1 MNEQHV
7 RAVVRDVV
15 ARHLATGDLTAPF
28 PPATTT
34 LHASHGQYLMLVNDT
49 DACLIEPAVL
59 CNHCGYCKSHG
70 H

>member
-1 MNEQHV
+1 MNELHA
-7 RAVVRDVV
+7 RALVRDVV
-15 ARHLATGDLTAPF
+15 ARHLATGDLTAPS
-28 PPATTT
+28 PARTT
-34 LHASHGQYLMLVNDT
+34 LHASHSQYLTLLNDT